1 MASVDALAKRVGT
14 GGIESYAVLLGL
26 LRALHIVKGQQASE
40 VIYKL
45 C

>member
-1 MASVDALAKRVGT
+1 MTMFVLSRV
-14 GGIESYAVLLGL
+14 ESYAGLLGLLGL

-40 VIYKL
+40 VIYKP